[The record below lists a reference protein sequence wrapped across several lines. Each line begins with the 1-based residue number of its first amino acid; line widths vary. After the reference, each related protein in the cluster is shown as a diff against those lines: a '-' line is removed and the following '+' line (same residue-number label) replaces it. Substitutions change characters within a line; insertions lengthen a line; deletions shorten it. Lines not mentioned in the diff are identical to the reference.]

1 MRIGVQLDSAPY
13 IRPIDRGQIM
23 PKPYLEWVDDNQ
35 QVHQME
41 IVDKIFIG
49 RSWRGVDPQ
58 KRILVRN
65 EDVSREHAVVN
76 RSTERLE
83 ITDMSINGTWVNG
96 IRLAAGAS
104 IELADGDVIRISG
117 LSLQVH
123 YPEDTS
129 EIKENAASVQG
140 TILTPK
146 ELLVT
151 NVVVDVREF
160 TTFSQAHSS
169 LEVYALMKEIINE
182 FSAIVYEF
190 KGTIKD
196 YAGDAVFAFWTH
208 DIGPAEEQAVLA
220 CQAAIKQNQAVKE
233 IQAKLSAKNIAFD
246 NLQMGWGITTG
257 TVTISHYGSRAADL
271 ALVGDCTNLAFRLS
285 GMANKE
291 ISQKIVICNQT
302 ADMVGSK
309 LAVADL
315 GKAMIKGRQGLERVF
330 ALVHPQ

>member
-1 MRIGVQLDSAPY
+1 
-13 IRPIDRGQIM
+13 M
-23 PKPYLEWVDDNQ
+23 PKPYLEWVDENQ
-35 QVHQME
+35 QVHQLE

-58 KRILVRN
+58 KRILVQN

-76 RSTERLE
+76 RSAERLK

-104 IELADGDVIRISG
+104 SDLVDGDTISLSG
-117 LSLQVH
+117 LSLRVF
-123 YPEDTS
+123 YPADAS
-129 EIKENAASVQG
+129 EIKDNTASVQG
-140 TILTPK
+140 TLLIPK

-160 TTFSQAHSS
+160 TTFTQAHSS
-169 LEVYALMKEIINE
+169 SEVYTLMKEIIDE

-190 KGTIKD
+190 RGTIKD
-196 YAGDAVFAFWTH
+196 YAGDAVYAFWTH
-208 DIGPAEEQAVLA
+208 DIEPVDEEAVLA
-220 CQAAIKQNQAVKE
+220 CQAAIKQMQTVKE
-233 IQAKLSAKNIAFD
+233 IQAKLSAKNIAVD

-257 TVTISHYGSRAADL
+257 TVTMSHYGSRAADL

-291 ISQKIVICNQT
+291 LPEKIIICAQT
-302 ADMVGSK
+302 ADLVDNHLGLK
-309 LAVADL
+309 DL
-315 GKAMIKGRQGLERVF
+315 GKIPIKGRKGLEHVF
-330 ALVHPQ
+330 ALEHHRRL

>member
-1 MRIGVQLDSAPY
+1 
-13 IRPIDRGQIM
+13 M
-23 PKPYLEWVDDNQ
+23 PKPYLEWVDENQ
-35 QVHQME
+35 QVHQLE

-58 KRILVRN
+58 KRILVQN

-76 RSTERLE
+76 LNAERLK
-83 ITDMSINGTWVNG
+83 ITDMSINGTSVNG

-104 IELADGDVIRISG
+104 SDLVDGDTISLSG
-117 LSLQVH
+117 LSLRVY
-123 YPEDTS
+123 YPEDVS
-129 EIKENAASVQG
+129 EIKDNTASIQG

-160 TTFSQAHSS
+160 TTFFQAYSS
-169 LEVYALMKEIINE
+169 SDVYALMKVIFNT
-182 FSAIVYEF
+182 FSDIVCEF

-196 YAGDAVFAFWTH
+196 YAGDAVYAFWTH
-208 DIGPAEEQAVLA
+208 AIEPVNEQAVLA
-220 CQAAIKQNQAVKE
+220 CQAAIKQRQAVKE

-257 TVTISHYGSRAADL
+257 MVTMSHYGSRAADL

-291 ISQKIVICNQT
+291 LSEKIVICSQT
-302 ADMVGSK
+302 AGLVFNNLSLK
-309 LAVADL
+309 DL
-315 GKAMIKGRQGLERVF
+315 GTVAIKGRKGQERVF
-330 ALVHPQ
+330 ALN